1 MQINRKFF
9 LLKNYF
15 IPPHSSLTSFVDDYI
30 LCTSENNTIN
40 FNGSWAASNETS
52 LSFYM
57 ADKLQTHINE
67 HKDSILANKANCLV
81 GLLTRHNGQVNFT
94 GRYHTFT
101 IQFKANG
108 FNNIFRMPMYE
119 FTDKIFMANDV
130 FGKQANQLHEQL
142 LNAANIQQM
151 ACFADN
157 FLLSF
162 LNKQKKTAIMYDGI
176 TAIAKELY
184 NTTSLLS
191 VPQYAYKANMS
202 IRNFERRF
210 TEQAGV
216 SPKFYTKLMRFN
228 EAVKIKS
235 MQPEKNWTTIAYD
248 CGYFDQMHLIKDFK
262 QFSNESPSSFFNR
275 NADLTPETFI
285 RVERTLL

>member
-1 MQINRKFF
+1 M
-9 LLKNYF
+9 LKNYF
-15 IPPHSSLTSFVDDYI
+15 ISPHSCLTSFVDDYI
-30 LCTSENNTIN
+30 LCTSENKTIN
-40 FNGSWAASNETS
+40 FKGSWAASNETS
-52 LSFYM
+52 FSFYL
-57 ADKLQTHINE
+57 ADKPQTHINE
-67 HKDSILANKANCLV
+67 HKDSILANKINCLI
-81 GLLTRHNGQVNFT
+81 GLLTRHNGQVNFK

-108 FNNIFRMPMYE
+108 LNKIFRIPMHE
-119 FTDKIFMANDV
+119 FTDKIFTVEDV
-130 FGKQANQLHEQL
+130 FGKHANELHEQL
-142 LNAANIQQM
+142 LNASNIQQM
-151 ACFADN
+151 ACFTDN
-157 FLLSF
+157 FLLSY
-162 LNKQKKTAIMYDGI
+162 LNKQKQKPITYDGI
-176 TAIAKELY
+176 TAISKELY

-191 VPQYAYKANMS
+191 VAQYAYKANMS

-235 MQPEKNWTTIAYD
+235 MQPQKNWTSIAYD

-275 NADLTPETFI
+275 IADLTPETLI
-285 RVERTLL
+285 KVERILL